1 MIRSSAIGGRSTVAV
16 SVLAAAAFLLS
27 GCGSTVSTVAPDGTK
42 TEIKAGFGNAITA
55 TPVLVQPDPAVVAA
69 GQALGQV
76 LVNRASDTIIQKT
89 VDVAVTKASQ

>member
-1 MIRSSAIGGRSTVAV
+1 MIRSSAMRGRSTVAV